1 MAGGGRVNDGA
12 TLSRGGAGAGGGDG
26 HQESEEPALHGHH
39 HKERALRYRFRP
51 QPHFS
56 LRRPFAAPP
65 FAVAII
71 RRRRIARFERLK
83 KRVQS
88 FGGGARA
95 ASAAGSSGIGAATA
109 SEREGR
115 GGGMERVGGESE
127 LLLLL
132 LWPLDRSSASGG
144 CYENVHSTSSEM
156 GNKTPLSLSLSSDRS
171 IGSGFGSS
179 DIFSWG
185 LHAFIASS
193 RPPSRREG
201 PPGQVFLQSLR

>member
-95 ASAAGSSGIGAATA
+95 ASAAGGARGSGRRRRA
-109 SEREGR
+109 SGREGGEGWR
-115 GGGMERVGGESE
+115 GWEASRSYSFSSFG
-127 LLLLL
+127 LLIAVRPREVATRMCTAPRLKWEIKL
-132 LWPLDRSSASGG
+132 
-144 CYENVHSTSSEM
+144 H
-156 GNKTPLSLSLSSDRS
+156 SLSLSRAIDRS
-171 IGSGFGSS
+171 EVVLGLLTSFHGVCMLSLHLRARRPAAKAPQARSS
-179 DIFSWG
+179 FN
-185 LHAFIASS
+185 L
-193 RPPSRREG
+193 
-201 PPGQVFLQSLR
+201 